1 MRPSFTP
8 PPPPTSRRRQAG
20 TPPGILVRDTN
31 IENDA
36 CMVQPPS
43 DVWSL
48 EVVLREAAR
57 IAHALGGDEPTD
69 ALELRVRRLSDQQLK
84 QLGVLVDVI
93 LGGQRL

>member
-1 MRPSFTP
+1 
-8 PPPPTSRRRQAG
+8 
-20 TPPGILVRDTN
+20 
-31 IENDA
+31 
-36 CMVQPPS
+36 MVQPPI

-48 EVVLREAAR
+48 EIVLREAAR